1 MRQPQTV
8 FITGASSGLGA
19 ALARRYAAPGMR
31 LSLTGRNRER
41 LEAVAEECRSRGAEA
56 DIWLTDV
63 ADRDAIAGTVLR
75 ADRMAA
81 LDLVIANAGVSAGTL
96 GGPETAEQVRRILAI
111 NVDGVVNTV
120 QPAIDCM
127 KPRGRGQIAIVS
139 SLAAFRGFPGAPAYC
154 ASKAAIKV
162 WAEALRG
169 NLHHLGITV
178 SVICPGYVET
188 PMTAANDFWMPMM
201 MKPERAADIVVRG
214 LARNRPRIAFPWPLY
229 AAVTLVGLLPP
240 VLIDPLMRKLPAKG
254 GTIED

>member
-1 MRQPQTV
+1 MQQPQTV

-31 LSLTGRNRER
+31 LSLTGRNRDR
-41 LEAVAEECRSRGAEA
+41 LEAVAGECRSRGAEA

-63 ADRDAIAGTVLR
+63 ADRDAIAGAILR

-169 NLHHLGITV
+169 NLHHLGIAV
-178 SVICPGYVET
+178 SVVCPGYVET

-201 MKPERAADIVVRG
+201 MKSERAADIVVRG

-229 AAVTLVGLLPP
+229 AAVTLIGLLPP